1 MLDKQVLDALVLQVD
16 NQSILIQSQIL
27 VFSAKKYIKNSLFL
41 PCNRCS
47 VRYNL
52 ILLPKF
58 HCLISVI
65 LRLLGS
71 AEGVLFINVNNDIG
85 LFFKK
90 EKKISRKTNHEFNV
104 CFIAGIHEK
113 LIIM

>member
-1 MLDKQVLDALVLQVD
+1 MYRNLCCD
-16 NQSILIQSQIL
+16 
-27 VFSAKKYIKNSLFL
+27 
-41 PCNRCS
+41 
-47 VRYNL
+47 NL

-90 EKKISRKTNHEFNV
+90 KKKSPEKQ
-104 CFIAGIHEK
+104 
-113 LIIM
+113 IMNLMCALLQVSMKN